1 MIESNLEPSRMCCF
15 CCCGGSG
22 SDWCGRGAP
31 RELKPCTLR
40 YRVEERESM
49 YATRR
54 DDLFRRDVACAY
66 GLFILMAAV
75 LLLTQQRLDNRHFTI
90 LSVLPSQIRLS
101 LLLLSIF
108 NPKH

>member
-31 RELKPCTLR
+31 RELRPCTLR
-40 YRVEERESM
+40 YRVADREAM

-54 DDLFRRDVACAY
+54 DDLFRRDVAFAY
-66 GLFILMAAV
+66 VLFILMAAI
-75 LLLTQQRLDNRHFTI
+75 LLLTQQRLVF
-90 LSVLPSQIRLS
+90 PRLEFNFMCIVCLFMH
-101 LLLLSIF
+101 LLRSRII
-108 NPKH
+108 KII